1 MKIDSS
7 LTSEASVSRVNGKLQ
22 LRIIVCL
29 LIELNLIFEKWP
41 KMPLHCMGYMS
52 NAWNE
57 SCVNSSN
64 HPDGRA
70 GGWLPPVG

>member
-29 LIELNLIFEKWP
+29 LIEMNLIFDS
-41 KMPLHCMGYMS
+41 LHCTGYMS